1 METNDITGV
10 IIDSAIKVHIAL
22 GPGLLESSYEAC
34 LLHELK
40 KRGLNVQSQVPL
52 PIRYDG
58 VCLEVG
64 YRIDLLVEQ
73 AVIVEI
79 KAVEKANPI
88 HEVQLLTYLRL
99 SDKRVGLLIN
109 FNVPRLTD
117 GLKRI
122 ANKFQD

>member
-1 METNDITGV
+1 MEINDITGV
-10 IIDSAIKVHIAL
+10 IIDAAFKVHIGL
-22 GPGLLESSYEAC
+22 GPGLLESAYEAC
-34 LLHELK
+34 LLHELRK
-40 KRGLNVQSQVPL
+40 HGLNVQSQMPL

-99 SDKRVGLLIN
+99 SDLRVGLLIN

-117 GLKRI
+117 GLKRVV
-122 ANKFQD
+122 NKFQD